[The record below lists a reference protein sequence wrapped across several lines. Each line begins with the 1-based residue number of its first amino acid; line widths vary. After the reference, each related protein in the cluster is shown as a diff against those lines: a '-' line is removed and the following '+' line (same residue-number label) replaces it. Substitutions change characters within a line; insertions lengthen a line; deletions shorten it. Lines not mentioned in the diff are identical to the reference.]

1 MNSMTILYRRLV
13 GVAMLT
19 AVAVTA
25 AAPGHA
31 QQPPGQQ
38 QRSVREI
45 SVQQNSG
52 ELVQLP
58 SAATSILVANPD
70 IADVQAPAANLLM
83 VFGRRPGRTSVYAL
97 GASGQ
102 PLAALSVKVTHDL
115 GDLRTLLSAQ
125 SPNSSITVTST
136 PAGIVVAGSAPNPS
150 EANRIREL
158 ARRFLNDKDEIID
171 NMTVVGST
179 QVNLR
184 VRVAEVSRQAT
195 KRLGFNW
202 QSMVSNGSFAIGLIT
217 GRGVLA
223 AGAGVVPGTLAS
235 ITQGSLFGTS
245 SETPT
250 TIGGGI
256 AGRNYTINQALDLLA
271 SDGLVTILAEP
282 NITAVSGEQSSFL
295 AGGEFPIPVST
306 TNNTVGIEFKRFGVS
321 IDFNPTVLSR
331 ERISMKVRPEVSE
344 LSDRGAITTTNGLRI
359 PALSVRR
366 AETTVE
372 LGSGQSFAIAGLFSN
387 GMNTE
392 LARTPGIGDV
402 PILGALFRSDRFQ
415 RAESE
420 LVIIVTPYIVRPA
433 GERLGAPS
441 DGLRVSNDMERLF
454 DGQIVRNNQPRGSRG
469 PINTDG
475 MRLGGDAGFMLE

>member
-1 MNSMTILYRRLV
+1 MTVKTLLRCFAGL
-13 GVAMLT
+13 ATLALLAT
-19 AVAVTA
+19 PVTSV
-25 AAPGHA
+25 A
-31 QQPPGQQ
+31 QQQPQQQQ
-38 QRSVREI
+38 QRVMREI
-45 SVQQNSG
+45 AVQQNSG

-83 VFGRRPGRTSVYAL
+83 VFGRKPGRTSVYAL

-102 PLAALSVKVTHDL
+102 PLAALTVKVTHDL
-115 GDLRTLLSAQ
+115 ADLRTLLVAQ
-125 SPNSSITVTST
+125 SPNSSVTVTST
-136 PAGIVVAGSAPNPS
+136 PAGIVIGGTATSPA
-150 EANRIREL
+150 EALRIRDIT
-158 ARRFLNDKDEIID
+158 RRFINEKDEVID
-171 NMTVVGST
+171 NMVVVGST

-202 QSMVSNGSFAIGLIT
+202 QSLVSNGSFAIGLLT
-217 GRGVLA
+217 GRA
-223 AGAGVVPGTLAS
+223 ATSATVGALSTL
-235 ITQGSLFGTS
+235 TQGSTFGTA
-245 SETPT
+245 SETLST
-250 TIGGGI
+250 LGGGL
-256 AGRNYTINQALDLLA
+256 AANNLSINQALDLLA

-306 TNNTVGIEFKRFGVS
+306 TNNTIGIEFKRFGVS

-331 ERISMKVRPEVSE
+331 DRISMKVRPEVSE
-344 LSDRGAITTTNGLRI
+344 LSDRGAITTQGGLRI

-387 GMNTE
+387 NMNTE
-392 LARTPGIGDV
+392 LARTPGLGDV

-415 RAESE
+415 RSESE

-433 GERLGAPS
+433 SERLASPA
-441 DGLRVSNDMERLF
+441 DGVRISNDMERLF
-454 DGQIVRNNQPRGSRG
+454 DGQAVRNNQPRGSRG
-469 PINTDG
+469 PVNTDG
-475 MRLGGDAGFMLE
+475 TRLGGDAGFMLE

>member
-1 MNSMTILYRRLV
+1 MTTIPMLRRL
-13 GVAMLT
+13 AAIALL
-19 AVAVTA
+19 AAVTA
-25 AAPGHA
+25 TMPSHA
-31 QQPPGQQ
+31 QQPPAQQ
-38 QRSVREI
+38 PRTTREI
-45 SVQQNSG
+45 SIQQNSG

-58 SAATSILVANPD
+58 AAAASVLVANPD

-97 GASGQ
+97 SASGQ

-115 GDLRTLLSAQ
+115 ADLRTLLTAQ
-125 SPNSSITVTST
+125 SPDSAITITST
-136 PAGIVVAGSAPNPS
+136 PAGIVLGGNAPNPL
-150 EANRIREL
+150 EATRIRHI
-158 ARRFLNDKDEIID
+158 AQRFLNDKDEVID
-171 NMTVVGST
+171 NMVIVGST

-202 QSMVSNGSFAIGLIT
+202 QSLVSNGSFAVGLIT

-223 AGAGVVPGTLAS
+223 AGAAVVPGALGS
-235 ITQGSLFGTS
+235 VTQGSPFGTS
-245 SETPT
+245 AETPT

-256 AGRNYTINQALDLLA
+256 SGPNYSINAALDLLA

-306 TNNTVGIEFKRFGVS
+306 TNNTIGIEFKRFGVS

-331 ERISMKVRPEVSE
+331 DRISMKVRPEVSE
-344 LSDRGAITTTNGLRI
+344 LSDRGAITTSNGLRI

-387 GMNTE
+387 SMNTE
-392 LARTPGIGDV
+392 LARTPGIGDLPV
-402 PILGALFRSDRFQ
+402 LGALFRSDRFQ

-433 GERLGAPS
+433 SERVAAPT
-441 DGLRVSNDMERLF
+441 DRLRVSNDMERLF
-454 DGQIVRNNQPRGSRG
+454 DGQLVRNNQPRGSRG
-469 PINTDG
+469 PVNTDG
-475 MRLGGDAGFMLE
+475 TRLGGDAGFMLE

>member
-1 MNSMTILYRRLV
+1 MNVLTLLNHFA
-13 GVAMLT
+13 GVAIL
-19 AVAVTA
+19 VAVSATA
-25 AAPGHA
+25 PSYA
-31 QQPPGQQ
+31 QQQPGPQ
-38 QRSVREI
+38 QRAMREVA
-45 SVQQNSG
+45 VQQNSG

-58 SAATSILVANPD
+58 AAATSVLVANPD
-70 IADVQAPAANLLM
+70 IADVQTPAANLLM

-97 GASGQ
+97 GATGQ
-102 PLAALSVKVTHDL
+102 PLAALSIKVTHDL
-115 GDLRTLLSAQ
+115 ADLRTLLTTQAPDS
-125 SPNSSITVTST
+125 TVVVTST
-136 PAGIVVAGSAPNPS
+136 PAGIVLAGTAPSPL
-150 EANRIREL
+150 EATRIRSL
-158 ARRFLNDKDEIID
+158 TQRFLNEKDEVID
-171 NMTVVGST
+171 NMVVVGST

-195 KRLGFNW
+195 KRLGLNW
-202 QSMVSNGSFAIGLIT
+202 QSAVSNGSFAIGLIT

-223 AGAGVVPGTLAS
+223 AGSAVTAGTLAS
-235 ITQGSLFGTS
+235 VVQGSPFGTS
-245 SETPT
+245 AETPT
-250 TIGGGI
+250 TIG
-256 AGRNYTINQALDLLA
+256 AGVAGPNYSINTALDLLA

-306 TNNTVGIEFKRFGVS
+306 TNNTIGIEFKRFGVS

-331 ERISMKVRPEVSE
+331 DRISMKVRPEVSE
-344 LSDRGAITTTNGLRI
+344 LSDRGAITTSNGLRI

-387 GMNTE
+387 NMNTE
-392 LARTPGIGDV
+392 LARTPGIGDL

-433 GERLGAPS
+433 SERIAAPT
-441 DGLRVSNDMERLF
+441 DGVRVSSDMERLF
-454 DGQIVRNNQPRGSRG
+454 DGQTVRNNQPRGSRG
-469 PINTDG
+469 PVNTDG